1 MTSRSKSRILNIL
14 MQLSWIVVVLV
25 GVVCLFIA
33 GRGSQLPVEQAIHF
47 TTGMSPLA
55 FLSVVGWILTLVGLG
70 VAGWWY
76 YEHFYSHT
84 IYVRT
89 PYGELE
95 IHKTAIQGYLV
106 QQLQL
111 LPEVVDCDVS
121 VAIFKRRFVA
131 LDIHVLLTYE
141 KSCRDYGEKLQ
152 QDILQMLL
160 STFGIKD
167 IKRFHLQV
175 NAFLG
180 GDSHKTV
187 HYR

>member
-1 MTSRSKSRILNIL
+1 MTNRSKSKVLNIL
-14 MQLSWIVVVLV
+14 IQVAWIVVVFVGLLFLV
-25 GVVCLFIA
+25 IVS
-33 GRGSQLPVEQAIHF
+33 RSSQLPFEQAIHF
-47 TTGMSPLA
+47 STGMSPWT
-55 FLSVVGWILTLVGLG
+55 FLGVVGWVLTLMGL
-70 VAGWWY
+70 VAAAWWY

-95 IHKTAIQGYLV
+95 IHKVAIQGYLV
-106 QQLQL
+106 EQLEQ

-131 LDIHVLLTYE
+131 LDIHVLLASE
-141 KSCRDYGEKLQ
+141 KSCREYGEKLQ

-175 NAFLG
+175 NAFVG
-180 GDSHKTV
+180 GESHKTV
-187 HYR
+187 RYR